1 MIINNLSRFVTLCRI
16 LAICQVL
23 GDLKHMYTTILS
35 VKVNTI
41 NFKIPSANLKR
52 EVEIDLY
59 VPEGILGNE
68 KIELLLLNDGQDVAK
83 MDFPK
88 ILEEAHHNKRNH
100 RLIVVAIKASTERLM
115 EYGVAGVPDFKGR
128 GAKAR
133 LYNDFVIKELLPFVK
148 KKIAMPIT
156 GKVAFAGFSLG
167 GLSAFDIAWNNPS
180 VFDAVGVFSG
190 AFWWR
195 KKDLIDGYTDA
206 DRIMHAL
213 IDTTSTK
220 PDMKFWLMT
229 GTEDEKADRNKN
241 MIIDSIDD
249 TIDVVKS
256 LLKKGYKRPENIFYF
271 EKVGGKHDVATWEK
285 VMPAF
290 LTWAFEI

>member
-1 MIINNLSRFVTLCRI
+1 
-16 LAICQVL
+16 
-23 GDLKHMYTTILS
+23 MYTTILS

-52 EVEIDLY
+52 EVEIDIY

-83 MDFPK
+83 MDFSK

-128 GAKAR
+128 GAKAH

-271 EKVGGKHDVATWEK
+271 EKVGGKHDVATWEN